1 MDNAEE
7 NFVPSFEGGGEE
19 SILKY
24 YLWTRRRNRTG
35 AISKEK
41 EIRIYIYRGVS
52 MLFWAYLFARGRS
65 GQRACAPSAMYT
77 GTRKTSAGKREEIGE
92 DLCARNTTN
101 EQREFTGKNKRGRNS
116 KRKDCRRS
124 KTKRERELGRQGA
137 YTVPTRVKDVCI
149 RVCMCAWIRDE
160 GRKKGRTEG
169 RTKKAEKRE
178 RKIFGRKARNIIWR
192 TKLHEE

>member
-7 NFVPSFEGGGEE
+7 NFVPSFERGGGGIDTE
-19 SILKY
+19 ILFM
-24 YLWTRRRNRTG
+24 NS
-35 AISKEK
+35 SKEQNRRDL
-41 EIRIYIYRGVS
+41 EGERDTYIYLSRLTGVS

-65 GQRACAPSAMYT
+65 GRRACAPSAMYT

-169 RTKKAEKRE
+169 RTKKAESERYSGGRRE
-178 RKIFGRKARNIIWR
+178 I
-192 TKLHEE
+192 